1 MNNLVVVA
9 FFFIVVFFL
18 SEQGYC
24 NHNLGLAKV
33 QAKREA
39 RESHLMLPRVRKSVK
54 EWTFTLPI
62 ELSSWELESQ
72 MDSWI
77 FREQL

>member
-1 MNNLVVVA
+1 MNNMVVVA
-9 FFFIVVFFL
+9 FFFLVVFFL

-24 NHNLGLAKV
+24 NLNLGLAKV

-54 EWTFTLPI
+54 E
-62 ELSSWELESQ
+62 
-72 MDSWI
+72 
-77 FREQL
+77 